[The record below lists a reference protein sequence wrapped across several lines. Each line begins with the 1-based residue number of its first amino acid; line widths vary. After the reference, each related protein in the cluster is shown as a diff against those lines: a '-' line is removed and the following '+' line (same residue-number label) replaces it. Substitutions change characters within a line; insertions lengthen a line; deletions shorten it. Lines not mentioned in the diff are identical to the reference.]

1 MTHNSYPM
9 VRGGKV
15 LRLLSAAATTAL
27 VAAALTGCITPSEKR
42 QLKNDLF
49 AAQTRILTLEKQLAD
64 TSKEAKTSGA
74 TSVKKIASTQ
84 ADMDKI
90 ARDIQLLRGE
100 LDAMRHA
107 MRTGIVPG
115 EEGKAEEGGMT
126 LPRLAE
132 RVEAIEQAQEEMIE
146 ALNKA
151 GVKKGSKKTARK
163 ASASLKDL
171 DAAFKAKKYKD
182 VVDDA
187 PEVIKK
193 ESGDAKAEARYLWAE
208 AYFKLGKMRDA
219 ALKFNDLADS
229 KPPQSMLPAVK
240 MRLGDCFRNLGD
252 PATAK
257 IYYEE
262 LVNDFP
268 STDEALKAKERI
280 AELDA
285 KENKQG

>member
-1 MTHNSYPM
+1 MTIESYRM
-9 VRGGKV
+9 VSGGSV
-15 LRLLSAAATTAL
+15 LRLFI
-27 VAAALTGCITPSEKR
+27 VAAGTAFVASALSGCITPSEKR
-42 QLKNDLF
+42 QLRNDLF

-74 TSVKKIASTQ
+74 SNVKKIASTQ
-84 ADMDKI
+84 ADMDRI
-90 ARDIQLLRGE
+90 LRDIQILRGE
-100 LDAMRHA
+100 LDAVKHA
-107 MRTGIVPG
+107 MRTGVVPG
-115 EEGKAEEGGMT
+115 EESAGEEGGMT
-126 LPRLAE
+126 LPKLAE
-132 RVEAIEQAQEEMIE
+132 RVEAIEQAQEELLE

-151 GVKKGSKKTARK
+151 GVKKGAKKSARK
-163 ASASLKDL
+163 PSGNLKEL
-171 DAAFKAKKYKD
+171 ETAFKAKRYKD

-187 PEVIKK
+187 AEVIKK
-193 ESGDAKAEARYLWAE
+193 ESGDNKAEARYLWAE

-229 KPPQSMLPAVK
+229 KPPKSMLPAVK

-285 KENKQG
+285 KDNKQG

>member
-1 MTHNSYPM
+1 M
-9 VRGGKV
+9 VCGGKV
-15 LRLLSAAATTAL
+15 LRLFSAAAVTAL
-27 VAAALTGCITPSEKR
+27 TAAALSGCITPSEKR

-74 TSVKKIASTQ
+74 SSVKKIASTQ

-107 MRTGIVPG
+107 MRTGVVPG
-115 EEGKAEEGGMT
+115 EEGNGEEGGMT
-126 LPRLAE
+126 LPKLAE

-151 GVKKGSKKTARK
+151 GVKKGSKKAARK

-171 DAAFKAKKYKD
+171 GSAFKAKKYKD